1 MQEIQAPEK
10 QSSKTLG
17 YHWNYINLSTAKI
30 TSRQNNWYGK
40 GNKKKREYQFFRKDL
55 SYRRV
60 FLGYSDIGDN
70 NDLPK
75 FRTLTKC
82 HTEKWSVRRVI
93 KTKRNFIYY
102 RPSFLYHRLIPH
114 NKNLGIQSLG
124 VITIRLSIGLWRNV
138 TQRNGGYGGL
148 LKQNIGSHEGTV
160 GAWSDGD
167 CLPVL
172 LEILC
177 SKHLSQELLGSCM
190 LHPLALCAPL
200 RDIAFTSVLSVTLCA
215 LLYKHFSLR
224 KNHK

>member
-1 MQEIQAPEK
+1 M
-10 QSSKTLG
+10 
-17 YHWNYINLSTAKI
+17 
-30 TSRQNNWYGK
+30 
-40 GNKKKREYQFFRKDL
+40 
-55 SYRRV
+55 
-60 FLGYSDIGDN
+60 
-70 NDLPK
+70 
-75 FRTLTKC
+75 TKC
-82 HTEKWSVRRVI
+82 HTEKWRVRRVI

-114 NKNLGIQSLG
+114 NKNLGIQCLG

-190 LHPLALCAPL
+190 LHLPRSVCPPPWHSIYLPRSLCHPHL
-200 RDIAFTSVLSVTLCA
+200 RDIAFISVLSVTLCA